1 MTTTTARYANSAGE
15 VTCADPA
22 ADRGWS
28 PSSCWWR
35 GCARPAERRARRAVL
50 DPLLAGPRLM
60 STSASTQEARTR
72 LHRASA
78 SPVCGCAAPSPRR
91 TTSSPPYPKCLPATC
106 RVTIRSTSGRRRAAA
121 GGIREGYDLGIP
133 FHRQRGWIAEQMT
146 TTSDAWSSSRRNCI
160 SAGDPDRPRDRPEQ
174 RELASLTVDK
184 P

>member
-1 MTTTTARYANSAGE
+1 MRTLPARSRAP
-15 VTCADPA
+15 DPA
-22 ADRGWS
+22 AGRGRS
-28 PSSCWWR
+28 RSSCWWR
-35 GCARPAERRARRAVL
+35 GCARPAKRRARRAVL

-60 STSASTQEARTR
+60 STSASAQEARTR

-78 SPVCGCAAPSPRR
+78 SPVCGCAATSPAAHDFIATLLR
-91 TTSSPPYPKCLPATC
+91 SDLPATC

-133 FHRQRGWIAEQMT
+133 FHRQRGWITEQMT